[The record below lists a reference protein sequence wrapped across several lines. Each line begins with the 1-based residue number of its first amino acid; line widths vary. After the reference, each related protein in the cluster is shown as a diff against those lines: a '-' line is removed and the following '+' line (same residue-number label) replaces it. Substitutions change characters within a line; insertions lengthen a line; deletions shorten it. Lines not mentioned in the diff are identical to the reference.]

1 MRWVSSNTAAMIGA
15 ALILS
20 MSAGTAFCQW
30 WHPPVSDID
39 PRLMYIDQ
47 KSVLGNKIEPSTE
60 LTDDQGRTFRW
71 EEMLG
76 KPFILVLSYYTC
88 DGSCSIINQDLAG
101 LLKSVKAVKP
111 GEDFRI
117 LTVSFDRHDTLKT
130 AAAFRE
136 HLALPAKLAGAWT
149 FATFKSEND
158 LKKQTDRVGF
168 KFFWS
173 PQDKSFLH
181 PGAYLFFSPE
191 GRLSRVL
198 YQQDAGV
205 RDVEL
210 AILDANIDHIK
221 ITEISNLV
229 LSLCYSYNFKDGK
242 YQLSIPI
249 FVGVG
254 ALLFGVLTMTG
265 SLVFYKLRRKGRVMK
280 GANHEQMA

>member
-1 MRWVSSNTAAMIGA
+1 MGKVSSLLAAVVVAVLAGWV
-15 ALILS
+15 
-20 MSAGTAFCQW
+20 SAGTACAQW

-47 KSVLGNKIEPSTE
+47 MSVLGNKIAPGTE
-60 LTDDQGRTFRW
+60 LIDDQGRAFSW
-71 EEMLG
+71 GEMLG

-88 DGSCSIINQDLAG
+88 DGSCSVINQDLAG

-136 HLALPAKLAGAWT
+136 QLALPAQLAGAWT
-149 FATFKSEND
+149 FATFKSEDD
-158 LKKQTDRVGF
+158 LKSQTDRVGF

-173 PQDKSFLH
+173 PQDKAFLH

-191 GRLSRVL
+191 GKLSRVL
-198 YQQDAGV
+198 YQQDAGA

-210 AILDANIDHIK
+210 AILDANIDHIQV
-221 ITEISNLV
+221 TDISNLV
-229 LSLCYSYNFKDGK
+229 LTLCYSYNYTDGK

-249 FVGVG
+249 FVGIG
-254 ALLFGVLTMTG
+254 ALLFGVLTMSG
-265 SLVFYKLRRKGRVMK
+265 SLIFYRIRRKGRVMK
-280 GANHEQMA
+280 GANHAQMA

>member
-1 MRWVSSNTAAMIGA
+1 MRMVFSNMAAAI
-15 ALILS
+15 ALTLS
-20 MSAGTAFCQW
+20 MSAGTASAQW

-47 KSVLGNKIEPSTE
+47 GSVLGNKIDPGTE
-60 LTDDQGRTFRW
+60 LTDDVGRSFRW
-71 EEMLG
+71 EEMFG

-88 DGSCSIINQDLAG
+88 DGSCSVINQDLAG
-101 LLKSVKAVKP
+101 LLKNVKAVKA

-136 HLALPAKLAGAWT
+136 RLALPAKLAGAWT
-149 FATFKSEND
+149 FATFKSEDD

-173 PQDKSFLH
+173 PQDKAFLH

-191 GRLSRVL
+191 GKLSRVL
-198 YQQDAGV
+198 YQQDADAS
-205 RDVEL
+205 DVEL
-210 AILDANIDHIK
+210 AILDANLDHIRVTD
-221 ITEISNLV
+221 IGNLV
-229 LSLCYSYNFKDGK
+229 LSLCYSYNFSDGK
-242 YQLSIPI
+242 YELRIPI

-254 ALLFGVLTMTG
+254 ALLFGVLTLSG
-265 SLVFYKLRRKGRVMK
+265 SLVFYKFRRKGRVMK
-280 GANHEQMA
+280 GANHAQMA

>member
-1 MRWVSSNTAAMIGA
+1 MRMVFSNMAATIA
-15 ALILS
+15 ATLILS
-20 MSAGTAFCQW
+20 MSAGTAFGQW

-47 KSVLGNKIEPSTE
+47 NSVLGNNIAPGTE
-60 LTDDQGRTFRW
+60 LIDDQGRTFRW

-88 DGSCSIINQDLAG
+88 DGSCSVINQDLAG
-101 LLKSVKAVKP
+101 LLKDVKAVKA

-136 HLALPAKLAGAWT
+136 KLALPAKLAGAWT
-149 FATFKSEND
+149 FATFKSEDD
-158 LKKQTDRVGF
+158 LKTQTDRVGF

-173 PQDKSFLH
+173 PQDKAFLH

-191 GRLSRVL
+191 GKLSRVL
-198 YQQDAGV
+198 YQQDADAS
-205 RDVEL
+205 DVEL
-210 AILDANIDHIK
+210 AILDANLDHIRVTD
-221 ITEISNLV
+221 IGNLV
-229 LSLCYSYNFKDGK
+229 LSLCYSYNFSDGK
-242 YQLSIPI
+242 YELRIPI

-254 ALLFGVLTMTG
+254 ALLFGVLTLSG
-265 SLVFYKLRRKGRVMK
+265 SLVFYKFRRKGRVMK
-280 GANHEQMA
+280 GANHAQMA

>member
-1 MRWVSSNTAAMIGA
+1 MRMVFSNMAAMIA
-15 ALILS
+15 ATLIMS
-20 MSAGTAFCQW
+20 MSAGTASGQW

-47 KSVLGNKIEPSTE
+47 NSVLGNKIDPG
-60 LTDDQGRTFRW
+60 TDLIDGQGRSFRW

-88 DGSCSIINQDLAG
+88 DGTCSVINQDLAG
-101 LLKSVKAVKP
+101 LLKDVKAVKA
-111 GEDFRI
+111 GEDFRV

-130 AAAFRE
+130 AEAFRE
-136 HLALPAKLAGAWT
+136 RLALPAKLAGAWT
-149 FATFKSEND
+149 FATFKSEDD

-173 PQDKSFLH
+173 PQDKAFLH

-198 YQQDAGV
+198 YQQNADAS
-205 RDVEL
+205 DVEL
-210 AILDANIDHIK
+210 AVLDANLDHIRVTD
-221 ITEISNLV
+221 IGNLV
-229 LSLCYSYNFKDGK
+229 LSLCYSYNFSDGK
-242 YQLSIPI
+242 YELRIPI

-254 ALLFGVLTMTG
+254 ALLFGVLTLFG
-265 SLVFYKLRRKGRVMK
+265 SMVFYRFSRKGRVMK
-280 GANHEQMA
+280 GANHAQMA

>member
-1 MRWVSSNTAAMIGA
+1 MSRVSSNMAAVIA
-15 ALILS
+15 ATLILT
-20 MSAGTAFCQW
+20 MSAGTAFSQS

-47 KSVLGNKIEPSTE
+47 KSVLGNKIDPGTE
-60 LTDDQGRTFRW
+60 LIDDQGRGFRW

-88 DGSCSIINQDLAG
+88 DGSCSVINQDLAA
-101 LLKSVKAVKP
+101 LLKDVKAVKA
-111 GEDFRI
+111 GEDFRV

-136 HLALPAKLAGAWT
+136 RLALPAKLAGAWT
-149 FATFKSEND
+149 FATFKSEDD
-158 LKKQTDRVGF
+158 LKRQTDRVGF

-173 PQDKSFLH
+173 PQDKAFLH

-191 GRLSRVL
+191 GKLVRVL
-198 YQQDAGV
+198 YSQDAGV

-210 AILDANIDHIK
+210 AILDANLEHIQV
-221 ITEISNLV
+221 TEISNLV
-229 LSLCYSYNFKDGK
+229 LTLCYSYNFKDGK
-242 YQLSIPI
+242 YELSIPI

-254 ALLFGVLTMTG
+254 ALLFGLLTLFG
-265 SLVFYKLRRKGRVMK
+265 SMVFYKIGKKGRVMK
-280 GANHEQMA
+280 GANHAQVV